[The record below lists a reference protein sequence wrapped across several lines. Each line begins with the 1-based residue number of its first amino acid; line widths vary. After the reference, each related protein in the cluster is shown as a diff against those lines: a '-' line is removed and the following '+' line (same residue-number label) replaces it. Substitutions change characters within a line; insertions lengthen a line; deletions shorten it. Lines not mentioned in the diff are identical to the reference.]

1 MRMVKYGAF
10 LALAVLLVLT
20 LSSFGGA
27 GRKTERTELVVFA
40 AASMQETLEEI
51 GADYTARHQD
61 VSIVFNFDSSGTLKT
76 QIQEGADCDI
86 FISAGQKQM
95 DQLDAAVN
103 TEGLDFVLEGS
114 RVDLLENKVALAVP
128 DGNPGG
134 INSYSD
140 LKSALEAGT
149 VLMAMG
155 NSDVPVGQYTQKILN
170 CFGLD
175 EDALADALRT
185 GEIAGVGIDAFCDE
199 PPTGSPLLEMDCVIA
214 APHIAGSSIDGINTM
229 ARMSA
234 QNCIKGLQEVRN

>member
-103 TEGLDFVLEGS
+103 TDGLDFVLDGS

-128 DGNPGG
+128 DGNQIGR
-134 INSYSD
+134 
-140 LKSALEAGT
+140 AH
-149 VLMAMG
+149 V
-155 NSDVPVGQYTQKILN
+155 
-170 CFGLD
+170 
-175 EDALADALRT
+175 
-185 GEIAGVGIDAFCDE
+185 
-199 PPTGSPLLEMDCVIA
+199 
-214 APHIAGSSIDGINTM
+214 
-229 ARMSA
+229 
-234 QNCIKGLQEVRN
+234 